1 MHRVFSFG
9 LVFLL
14 ACCSAAVSQ
23 AQRPG
28 TRPQPQP
35 AELKPP
41 ALPEDP
47 KLKDLHREFIVKAE
61 RLAMEYER
69 KKDYTAAQSA
79 YESLLRIAPD
89 HSLAKQALQRVL
101 DAQAQ
106 DKRLVRVSAK
116 EAWQDTGIKLIAGM
130 PVHILAKGSWTLS
143 HEMGPEGLEIPDEFK
158 LKDNRIKLGTL
169 IGAISRSGNV
179 QDARPFRIGDSLD
192 FTADSNGT
200 LFLRMYD
207 IDPSDN
213 DGMMMV
219 LVRSTFE

>member
-1 MHRVFSFG
+1 MDRVLTFALVVLLFG
-9 LVFLL
+9 
-14 ACCSAAVSQ
+14 CGTAVSH

-28 TRPQPQP
+28 NRGQTKP
-35 AELKPP
+35 AEMQ
-41 ALPEDP
+41 LPKLPDDP

-69 KKDYTAAQSA
+69 RQEFTAAQSA

-106 DKRLVRVSAK
+106 DKRLVRVSAS
-116 EAWQDTGIKLIAGM
+116 EEWQDTGIKLIKGM
-130 PVHILAKGSWTLS
+130 PVHILAKGTWTLS
-143 HEMGPEGLEIPDEFK
+143 HEMGPEGLVIPDEYK
-158 LKDNRIKLGTL
+158 LKDNRIKLGSL
-169 IGAISRSGNV
+169 IGVISPSGNI
-179 QDARPFRIGDSLD
+179 QDGRPFRIGESKD
-192 FTADSNGT
+192 FTADRGGT

-207 IDPSDN
+207 FAPSDN
-213 DGMMMV
+213 EGTVMV

>member
-1 MHRVFSFG
+1 MGRVFTIG
-9 LVFLL
+9 LVSLF
-14 ACCSAAVSQ
+14 ACCCATVSN

-28 TRPQPQP
+28 TRPQP
-35 AELKPP
+35 KPPEIKLP
-41 ALPEDP
+41 ALPDDP

-69 KKDYTAAQSA
+69 KKDFTAAQSA

-143 HEMGPEGLEIPDEFK
+143 HEMGPEGLVIPDEFK

-169 IGAISRSGNV
+169 IGAISQSGNA
-179 QDARPFRIGDSLD
+179 QDARPFRIGDATD

-207 IDPSDN
+207 IDPADN